1 MSKIKL
7 ALDVVEDLKSLAES
21 IETLVHAMGGNGP
34 INEDL
39 DSTSEVNKPTTEVD
53 KESAKKKS
61 KPKAKVEK
69 PVNAE
74 QEIEESEAEEVP
86 VEVPEEKQPTLEE
99 VRAAMADKSRD
110 GHREAVKAIIT
121 KYGANNLSSL
131 EPKHYA
137 AALKEVGELK

>member
-7 ALDVVEDLKSLAES
+7 ALDVVSDLKSLAES
-21 IETLVHAMGGNGP
+21 IETLVHAMES
-34 INEDL
+34 NEVAN
-39 DSTSEVNKPTTEVD
+39 EEPT
-53 KESAKKKS
+53 KKKS
-61 KPKAKVEK
+61 KAKAKVEEPETK
-69 PVNAE
+69 EPEVG
-74 QEIEESEAEEVP
+74 EAP
-86 VEVPEEKQPTLEE
+86 VEEAPEEKPITLEE

-131 EPKHYA
+131 DPKHYA

>member
-7 ALDVVEDLKSLAES
+7 ALDVVSDLKSLAES
-21 IETLVHAMGGNGP
+21 IETLVCA
-34 INEDL
+34 IEANE
-39 DSTSEVNKPTTEVD
+39 VAPTNEEPT
-53 KESAKKKS
+53 KKKS
-61 KPKAKVEK
+61 KAKAKTEEPEPEVE
-69 PVNAE
+69 
-74 QEIEESEAEEVP
+74 EAEVAEVDEP
-86 VEVPEEKQPTLEE
+86 DEVQPTLEE

-131 EPKHYA
+131 DPKHYA

>member
-7 ALDVVEDLKSLAES
+7 ALDVVSDLKSLAGS
-21 IETLVHAMGGNGP
+21 IETLVRAMES
-34 INEDL
+34 NEPNL
-39 DSTSEVNKPTTEVD
+39 ENEVAKEPVKETKKRTKTKPTPE
-53 KESAKKKS
+53 
-61 KPKAKVEK
+61 
-69 PVNAE
+69 PVNDEPEDQA
-74 QEIEESEAEEVP
+74 
-86 VEVPEEKQPTLEE
+86 PEEKQPTLEE

-131 EPKHYA
+131 DPKHYA

>member
-7 ALDVVEDLKSLAES
+7 ALDVVSDLKSLAES
-21 IETLVHAMGGNGP
+21 IETLVHAMES
-34 INEDL
+34 NEPNL
-39 DSTSEVNKPTTEVD
+39 ENEEPT
-53 KESAKKKS
+53 KKKS
-61 KPKAKVEK
+61 KAKAKAKVEEPETK
-69 PVNAE
+69 EPEVG
-74 QEIEESEAEEVP
+74 EAP
-86 VEVPEEKQPTLEE
+86 VEEAPEEKPITLEE

-131 EPKHYA
+131 DSKHYA

>member
-7 ALDVVEDLKSLAES
+7 ALDVVSDLKSLAES
-21 IETLVHAMGGNGP
+21 IETLVYAMES
-34 INEDL
+34 NEVAPTNEE
-39 DSTSEVNKPTTEVD
+39 ST
-53 KESAKKKS
+53 KKKS
-61 KPKAKVEK
+61 KAKAKVE
-69 PVNAE
+69 
-74 QEIEESEAEEVP
+74 EAEINEP
-86 VEVPEEKQPTLEE
+86 KVEEAPEEKQPTLEE

-131 EPKHYA
+131 DPKHYA

>member
-7 ALDVVEDLKSLAES
+7 ALDVVSDLKSLAES
-21 IETLVHAMGGNGP
+21 IETLVHAMET
-34 INEDL
+34 NE
-39 DSTSEVNKPTTEVD
+39 SNVENEVAKAPV
-53 KESAKKKS
+53 KETKKRT
-61 KPKAKVEK
+61 KAKPVPE
-69 PVNAE
+69 PVNDE
-74 QEIEESEAEEVP
+74 PEEETSQEAPEEETSIEI
-86 VEVPEEKQPTLEE
+86 PEEKPITLEE

-131 EPKHYA
+131 DPKHYA

>member
-7 ALDVVEDLKSLAES
+7 ALDVVSDLKSLAES
-21 IETLVHAMGGNGP
+21 IETLVQAMEA
-34 INEDL
+34 NE
-39 DSTSEVNKPTTEVD
+39 TVPANEVKAEPT
-53 KESAKKKS
+53 KKKS
-61 KPKAKVEK
+61 KAKTKV
-69 PVNAE
+69 
-74 QEIEESEAEEVP
+74 EESEINKPEVEEAP
-86 VEVPEEKQPTLEE
+86 VEEVPEEKQPTLEE

-131 EPKHYA
+131 DPMHYA

>member
-131 EPKHYA
+131 DPIHYA

>member
-7 ALDVVEDLKSLAES
+7 ALDVVSDLKSLAES
-21 IETLVHAMGGNGP
+21 IETLVRAMEA
-34 INEDL
+34 NEVAN
-39 DSTSEVNKPTTEVD
+39 EETT
-53 KESAKKKS
+53 KKKS
-61 KPKAKVEK
+61 KAKAKSDAPETQK
-69 PVNAE
+69 PEVV
-74 QEIEESEAEEVP
+74 EVP
-86 VEVPEEKQPTLEE
+86 VGEVPEKQPTLEE

-131 EPKHYA
+131 DPKHYA

>member
-7 ALDVVEDLKSLAES
+7 ALDVVSDLKSLAES
-21 IETLVHAMGGNGP
+21 IETLVRAMES
-34 INEDL
+34 NEVAN
-39 DSTSEVNKPTTEVD
+39 EEPT
-53 KESAKKKS
+53 KKKS
-61 KPKAKVEK
+61 KTKAKVEEPENK
-69 PVNAE
+69 ELEVGE
-74 QEIEESEAEEVP
+74 VTIEAP
-86 VEVPEEKQPTLEE
+86 VEEAPEEKQPTLEE

-131 EPKHYA
+131 DPKHYA

>member
-7 ALDVVEDLKSLAES
+7 ALGVVSDLKSLAES
-21 IETLVHAMGGNGP
+21 IETLVHAMES
-34 INEDL
+34 NEVAN
-39 DSTSEVNKPTTEVD
+39 EANEEPT
-53 KESAKKKS
+53 KKKS
-61 KPKAKVEK
+61 KTKAKVEEPENK
-69 PVNAE
+69 ELEVGEAT
-74 QEIEESEAEEVP
+74 IETP
-86 VEVPEEKQPTLEE
+86 VEEAPEEKQPTLEE

-131 EPKHYA
+131 DPKHYA